1 MRKTTKTLVMLLT
14 VVMMLGAFSTT
25 AFAATNNSSA
35 VMKRSTKDTQALV
48 NAGEYYGWSAEV
60 KTKSQTPSTIVTS
73 IRLFNGKNYIFN
85 VTQTTQK
92 KGSSIATKYN
102 IGGKNYVLAGI
113 KASLKRYASGAGKRA
128 VLEDKVNI
136 AADTLAKYAR
146 KMGWTVTDKTSY
158 KSGVATCKHIY
169 QNGKYKF
176 TAVVKGVRK
185 SGKIALS
192 YTRDG
197 RSSNK
202 KAVKAWLKTY
212 ATN

>member
-1 MRKTTKTLVMLLT
+1 MKKTTRTLVMLLT
-14 VVMMLGAFSTT
+14 VVMMLGVFSTP
-25 AFAATNNSSA
+25 AFAATNTNSA
-35 VMKRSTKDTQALV
+35 AMKRSTKDTQALV
-48 NAGEYYGWSAEV
+48 DAGEYYGWSADV
-60 KTKSQTPSTIVTS
+60 KTKSQTPSKIVTT

-136 AADTLAKYAR
+136 AADALAKYAR
-146 KMGWTVTDKTSY
+146 KMGWTVTDKNGY
-158 KSGVATCKHIY
+158 KNGAATCKHTY
-169 QNGKYKF
+169 RNGKYQF

-185 SGKIALS
+185 SGKIMLS
-192 YTRDG
+192 YTRDR
-197 RSSNK
+197 RSSSK
-202 KAVKAWLKTY
+202 KAIKAWLKTY
-212 ATN
+212 AQ